1 MVEPDIL
8 FKDARDPIAFG
19 RSFVHSEAFK
29 AMFREDVAWRPVALT
44 VVVVIALA
52 CCGDAPIPWPRHRSR
67 SER

>member
-29 AMFREDVAWRPVALT
+29 AMFREGMSLVEQSAAYLDGPGREESRALGREA
-44 VVVVIALA
+44 ALA
-52 CCGDAPIPWPRHRSR
+52 YAKACA
-67 SER
+67 